1 VRRADNL
8 STFVYR
14 LSWNL
19 GALTSWNH
27 EGSLYLST
35 KSLTLPSTGPI
46 YWWRLGESP
55 KCSVLKLVCICVS
68 KGGVTL
74 HVTQYTPM
82 FRSSC
87 VEHTVLWSSL
97 NNVAFLSCLYS
108 VLFGWLCT
116 SVTSR
121 GKERRSVCRL
131 RFERG
136 WPSLK
141 TCA

>member
-1 VRRADNL
+1 VLRADTL
-8 STFVYR
+8 STFVCR
-14 LSWNL
+14 LSCNL
-19 GALTSWNH
+19 GALTSWNT
-27 EGSLYLST
+27 EGLLYLST
-35 KSLTLPSTGPI
+35 KSLTLPSTEPI

-55 KCSVLKLVCICVS
+55 NCSLLQLVCICVN
-68 KGGVTL
+68 KGAVTL
-74 HVTQYTPM
+74 PVTQYTPV

-87 VEHTVLWSSL
+87 VEHTVLWSRL
-97 NNVAFLSCLYS
+97 NNVAFLSYLYS
-108 VLFGWLCT
+108 VLFRWLCK

-121 GKERRSVCRL
+121 GKEGRSVSRL